1 MGIRLQELLNKKKEK
16 KRKERKGISVC
27 NILQE
32 LLNKKKEKRKEKG
45 FLCVILVSKDGTKVS
60 LLN

>member
-1 MGIRLQELLNKKKEK
+1 MCNTLQELQNKKKEK
-16 KRKERKGISVC
+16 
-27 NILQE
+27 
-32 LLNKKKEKRKEKG
+32 KRKEKG